1 MNIKTMLA
9 TATAA
14 AIFVAG
20 AAQAQYKMNIGMV
33 TINDPQHA
41 LAKEYK
47 RLIEKRSGGKIK
59 MKVFPAGQLG
69 NIPSQLGNLKIGAQA
84 AFLSP
89 PGF

>member
-1 MNIKTMLA
+1 VLTEKINFMVLTGGKKEMNIKTLLA

-59 MKVFPAGQLG
+59 MK
-69 NIPSQLGNLKIGAQA
+69 
-84 AFLSP
+84 
-89 PGF
+89 